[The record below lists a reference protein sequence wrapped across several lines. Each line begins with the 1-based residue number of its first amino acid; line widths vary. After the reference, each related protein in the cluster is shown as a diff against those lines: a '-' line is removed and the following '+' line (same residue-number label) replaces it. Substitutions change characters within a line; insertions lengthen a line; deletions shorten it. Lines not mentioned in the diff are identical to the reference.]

1 MPHSKTRCWSGP
13 KEHRWYPGASLK
25 EKYHIAF
32 LKLMELVMLILYHMN
47 FSSGATVCHIPPCTL
62 LGYPQYFLK
71 DFFSWGFLLALTL
84 GSRIRNMK
92 SSYMR
97 AFVSVFSLASETL
110 RKLREIQKGQWVMQ
124 GIEWVS
130 GIANYF
136 SNIINWAQWYHV
148 HPSVNIP
155 VHQLKHSSCYHV
167 LLKEVRGWYVCNLES
182 YVFYNVNILWG
193 NRNITLKM

>member
-1 MPHSKTRCWSGP
+1 MIPWCLSQGKVPHSIPQTNGIGDANTLSHELLFRGNRLP
-13 KEHRWYPGASLK
+13 YPTL
-25 EKYHIAF
+25 H
-32 LKLMELVMLILYHMN
+32 
-47 FSSGATVCHIPPCTL
+47 SSGVSTIFLRLSSCSYFRFTYKKHEVL
-62 LGYPQYFLK
+62 LHESLCFCAQ
-71 DFFSWGFLLALTL
+71 FSFRDTKKAQ
-84 GSRIRNMK
+84 RNQEGAK
-92 SSYMR
+92 
-97 AFVSVFSLASETL
+97 
-110 RKLREIQKGQWVMQ
+110 WVVQ

-136 SNIINWAQWYHV
+136 SNIINWAQWYRV

-155 VHQLKHSSCYHV
+155 VHQLRHSSCYHV